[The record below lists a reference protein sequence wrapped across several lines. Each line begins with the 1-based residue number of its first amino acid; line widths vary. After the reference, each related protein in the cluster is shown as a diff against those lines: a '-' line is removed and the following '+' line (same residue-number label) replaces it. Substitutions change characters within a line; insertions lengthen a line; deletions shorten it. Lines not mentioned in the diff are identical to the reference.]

1 MILHRQKSYCVLYL
15 IYTREIYMYPLKR
28 MIKTNI
34 TRESVLFDIAYL
46 RANYQFYSFSIL
58 L

>member
-1 MILHRQKSYCVLYL
+1 MILYPQKRYCVLYL

-34 TRESVLFDIAYL
+34 TRESALFDIAYL